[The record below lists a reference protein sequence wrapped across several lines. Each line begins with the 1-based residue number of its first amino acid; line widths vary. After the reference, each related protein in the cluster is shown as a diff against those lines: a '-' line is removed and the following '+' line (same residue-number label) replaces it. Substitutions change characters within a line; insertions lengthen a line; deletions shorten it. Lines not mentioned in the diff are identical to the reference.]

1 MDKIKVEVNT
11 DSKILDYV
19 KSKIQL
25 KEIDLLEKIN
35 EIVKYVLNEKKIIV
49 DKVSVYISREDEI
62 GIKRLNK
69 EYRNIDKST
78 DVLSFPIFEKEEL
91 ESISKQQDKNKVI
104 KELELGDII
113 LCMEIIEKQSIEY
126 GTGILRETLY
136 MITHGICH
144 LGGYDHIEEEDK
156 KVMRNLEKKV
166 LSAIGVE

>member
-91 ESISKQQDKNKVI
+91 ESISKQQDKNKII

-144 LGGYDHIEEEDK
+144 LVGYDHIEEEDK